1 MRLISMKAIYGVL
14 LYVKRMLIQ
23 KTSKVWEMSLKYRYY
38 SVDASIPVVTDQ
50 LEDLDEEKRVFSFCW
65 KFHLQHQLISL
76 SWEESDLFEVSTS
89 CTFREFV
96 REPLKLQ
103 LRNTKVRIIRQTHVQ
118 SAAYPQYTVFGEC
131 WISLEKAYSLFV
143 VSV

>member
-1 MRLISMKAIYGVL
+1 MNRVNMRN
-14 LYVKRMLIQ
+14 
-23 KTSKVWEMSLKYRYY
+23 RYY

-50 LEDLDEEKRVFSFCW
+50 LEDLDEEKKVLSVLLE
-65 KFHLQHQLISL
+65 FHSQHQLISL

-103 LRNTKVRIIRQTHVQ
+103 LRNTKVGTIRMIHTQ
-118 SAAYPQYTVFGEC
+118 SATDPQYTVYGEC

-143 VSV
+143 VDK